1 MQQDELIEKS
11 DESSEVIDVEV
22 NDFKNPKAYDLALS
36 IYSDDFSNEELKEEA
51 EKEAKEEEKEA
62 PDPMRSSLLEEEEFS

>member
-36 IYSDDFSNEELKEEA
+36 IYSDDLSDEDLKEEV
-51 EKEAKEEEKEA
+51 KEEANE
-62 PDPMRSSLLEEEEFS
+62 